1 MSRPSR
7 PVFAPLLLSLVLV
20 ATVAG
25 PAAAQGVVL
34 DGREELESERTE
46 AWAMRW
52 FAAAL
57 APTGVGAPDASTAG
71 RFEVGLELG
80 SIPQL
85 SDEERTVGFNGTK
98 KEDLNRSPAYARLR
112 AAVGLGA
119 GFGLELGWAP
129 PVEIDGARANLF
141 SLRLGHPLFER
152 TRFRLGAA
160 LLGLTGAIEG
170 DITCDADTVAAG
182 ADPQANPLG
191 CEEISDDEMRLDAYG
206 VEIAA
211 AFGFAGAPKLEAH
224 LAAAYLQLDSEF
236 RVDARYDGLIDRS
249 VLAFDGEQ
257 WSFAAGLAHR
267 TSDRLRL
274 AAELVYAPLDVVRDP
289 FGRAPAEND
298 PLINLRVLA
307 AWRVR

>member
-1 MSRPSR
+1 MPTASHSILVRLL
-7 PVFAPLLLSLVLV
+7 PLLLV
-20 ATVAG
+20 AA
-25 PAAAQGVVL
+25 PAAGQGFVL
-34 DGREELESERTE
+34 DSREELSARRTE

-57 APTGVGAPDASTAG
+57 EPTGLGAPG
-71 RFEVGLELG
+71 ERQPGEVELGLELG
-80 SIPQL
+80 TIPHL
-85 SDEERTVGFNGTK
+85 SRADRTVGFNGTK
-98 KEDLNRSPAYARLR
+98 REDLNRSPAYARLR

-129 PVEIDGARANLF
+129 PVEVDGARANLV
-141 SLRLGHPLFER
+141 SLRVGHPLLER
-152 TRFRLGAA
+152 SRFRLGAA
-160 LLGLTGAIEG
+160 LLALTGAIEG

-191 CEEISDDEMRLDAYG
+191 CEAVSDDEMRLDAYG
-206 VEIAA
+206 VELAA
-211 AFGFAGAPKLEAH
+211 AFGFARAPKLEAH

-267 TSDRLRL
+267 ANDRLRI

-289 FGRAPAEND
+289 FGRAPAESD
-298 PLINLRVLA
+298 PLVNLRLLV
-307 AWRVR
+307 AWRLR

>member
-1 MSRPSR
+1 MSRSSR
-7 PVFAPLLLSLVLV
+7 PVFARLLAPLAL
-20 ATVAG
+20 AAAVAG
-25 PAAAQGVVL
+25 PAAAQGFVL
-34 DGREELESERTE
+34 EGREELASERTE

-57 APTGVGAPDASTAG
+57 APTGLGVAAAATPG
-71 RFEVGLELG
+71 RVELGLELG

-85 SDEERTVGFNGTK
+85 SDAERTVGFNGTK
-98 KEDLNRSPAYARLR
+98 REDLNRSPAYARLR

-129 PVEIDGARANLF
+129 PVEVDGARANLV
-141 SLRLGHPLFER
+141 SLRVGHLLLER
-152 TRFRLGAA
+152 SRFRLGAA
-160 LLGLTGAIEG
+160 LLTLTGAIEG
-170 DITCDADTVAAG
+170 DLTCDADTVAAG

-191 CEEISDDEMRLDAYG
+191 CEAVSDDEMRLDAHG
-206 VEIAA
+206 VEVAA
-211 AFGFAGAPKLEAH
+211 AFGFARAPKLEAH

-267 TSDRLRL
+267 ANDRLRI

-289 FGRAPAEND
+289 FGRAPAESD
-298 PLINLRVLA
+298 PLVNLRLLV
-307 AWRVR
+307 AWRLR